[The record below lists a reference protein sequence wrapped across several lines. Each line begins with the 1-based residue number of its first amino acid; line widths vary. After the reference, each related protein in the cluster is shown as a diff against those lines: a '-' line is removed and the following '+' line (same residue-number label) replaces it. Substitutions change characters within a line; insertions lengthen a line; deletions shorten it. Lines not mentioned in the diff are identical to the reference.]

1 MEDVT
6 AFVLAGG
13 RSSRMGSDKALLSFG
28 GQNLLQRALHTVA
41 AVAGKTFIVGP
52 RDRYAEFGN
61 VIEDVH
67 PGCGPLGGIHAAL
80 AATETDLNLV
90 LSVDLPL
97 MEEKFL
103 LWLLGQAR
111 TTDALIVVPV
121 AMGGGQP
128 LCAMYRRRVLAPAEQ
143 ALQSGDYKIGN
154 LFSRVATHQISE
166 TEIVAAGFS
175 TAVFKNINT
184 TADYEEILRLQP
196 VVSVH
201 SVSLDD
207 KEQRAQVTD
216 AKPYIEFQDVHKAFG
231 SNVVLDGVSF
241 DVMPGETVC
250 ILGRSGVGKSVS
262 LHEIMGF
269 LKPDK
274 GRIWVAYEDIT
285 DYAEPDLERIR
296 KKVTM
301 VFQNGALFDSLTVGE
316 NVAFPLRER
325 GGLEEEQ
332 IYQIIDGLLDMV
344 GVREFRDLLP
354 SDLST
359 GMKRSVAIARALA
372 AQPDAVLYD
381 EPTTMVDPLMAHLL
395 GDLIK
400 KLKKQ
405 LKLTSIV
412 VTHDMALAKKLA
424 DRLLFLYEAKAI
436 FFGTF
441 AEMAKCQEPIVQ
453 EFLEF
458 DSMDFEKYFGAR
470 RPPHQPRFEAP

>member
-1 MEDVT
+1 VPDNT
-6 AFVLAGG
+6 
-13 RSSRMGSDKALLSFG
+13 
-28 GQNLLQRALHTVA
+28 
-41 AVAGKTFIVGP
+41 
-52 RDRYAEFGN
+52 
-61 VIEDVH
+61 IEN
-67 PGCGPLGGIHAAL
+67 PI
-80 AATETDLNLV
+80 E
-90 LSVDLPL
+90 
-97 MEEKFL
+97 
-103 LWLLGQAR
+103 
-111 TTDALIVVPV
+111 
-121 AMGGGQP
+121 GQP
-128 LCAMYRRRVLAPAEQ
+128 QTPVQEQ
-143 ALQSGDYKIGN
+143 AEGN
-154 LFSRVATHQISE
+154 DEPER
-166 TEIVAAGFS
+166 
-175 TAVFKNINT
+175 
-184 TADYEEILRLQP
+184 
-196 VVSVH
+196 
-201 SVSLDD
+201 
-207 KEQRAQVTD
+207 
-216 AKPYIEFQDVHKAFG
+216 KPYIEFQNVHKAFG

-262 LHEIMGF
+262 LHNIMGF
-269 LKPDK
+269 LKPDS
-274 GRIWVAYEDIT
+274 GRIWVAHEDIT
-285 DYAEPDLERIR
+285 DYPEKEMERIR

-332 IYQIIDGLLDMV
+332 VFQIVDGLLEMV
-344 GVREFRDLLP
+344 GVPEFRDLLP

-424 DRLLFLYEAKAI
+424 DRLLFLQQAKAI

-441 AEMAKCQEPIVQ
+441 EQMAKCKEPIVQ
-453 EFLEF
+453 EFLEL
-458 DSMDFEKYFGAR
+458 DSLDFEANFGAQ
-470 RPPHQPRFEAP
+470 RPAHQPRFEAS